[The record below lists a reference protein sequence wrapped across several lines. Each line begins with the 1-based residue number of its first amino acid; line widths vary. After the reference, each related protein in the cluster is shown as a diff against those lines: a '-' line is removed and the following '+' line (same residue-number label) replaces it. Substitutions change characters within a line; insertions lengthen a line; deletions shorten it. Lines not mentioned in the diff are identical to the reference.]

1 VTDATAA
8 INADHSYAKAYQ
20 RRAASLFAIGGI
32 EELNSA
38 IRDLE
43 KVADM
48 VDGDAHDDVQRE
60 VSSRLFTN
68 DILHIG
74 VIVPGSCGLGALLTL
89 TQPHTQ
95 QCSIGRALLAVHSL
109 SLACA

>member
-60 VSSRLFTN
+60 VSTCNQFYDLLVARLMWR
-68 DILHIG
+68 LM
-74 VIVPGSCGLGALLTL
+74 L
-89 TQPHTQ
+89 
-95 QCSIGRALLAVHSL
+95 
-109 SLACA
+109 

>member
-48 VDGDAHDDVQRE
+48 VDGDAHGDVQRE
-60 VSSRLFTN
+60 VSVRAFFQLFFSL
-68 DILHIG
+68 ILQ
-74 VIVPGSCGLGALLTL
+74 PSALLCRIMVRSASYRTCVSRSFC
-89 TQPHTQ
+89 QHD
-95 QCSIGRALLAVHSL
+95 
-109 SLACA
+109 